1 MAESERKIIRRRIAN
16 SYLSAVLSISLVLLL
31 VGMAA
36 MLLVN
41 TENVARYFKENL
53 TVSVMMKTEVSEPE
67 AAAFCADLDTMACIR
82 GTELISR
89 ERGEREMAQMLG
101 EDFLSVFETSPIP
114 VSVSVRLAADYV
126 TPDSVAVVES
136 RIMESP
142 MVEEVVYQQSL
153 IESLNSNL
161 GKISAVLGVM
171 ILLLAV
177 ISFAL
182 ISNTV
187 RLSVFDKRF
196 NIHTMKLVGATR
208 SFIRAPFLVDAV
220 FLGLFSS
227 FIAILLLLGI
237 LYFIRAEFVQ
247 LFGLFTVGMLLSVI
261 GTVIA
266 AGVGICVVSTYF
278 VVNRLV
284 SLQVDE
290 LYY

>member
-31 VGMAA
+31 VGVAA

-153 IESLNSNL
+153 DR
-161 GKISAVLGVM
+161 K
-171 ILLLAV
+171 
-177 ISFAL
+177 
-182 ISNTV
+182 
-187 RLSVFDKRF
+187 SV
-196 NIHTMKLVGATR
+196 V
-208 SFIRAPFLVDAV
+208 
-220 FLGLFSS
+220 
-227 FIAILLLLGI
+227 
-237 LYFIRAEFVQ
+237 
-247 LFGLFTVGMLLSVI
+247 
-261 GTVIA
+261 
-266 AGVGICVVSTYF
+266 
-278 VVNRLV
+278 
-284 SLQVDE
+284 
-290 LYY
+290 

>member
-31 VGMAA
+31 VGVAA

-142 MVEEVVYQQSL
+142 MVGEVVYQQSL

-227 FIAILLLLGI
+227 FIAILLLLGS

>member
-31 VGMAA
+31 VGVAA

-126 TPDSVAVVES
+126 TPDSVAVVER

-208 SFIRAPFLVDAV
+208 SFIRAPFLIDAV

-284 SLQVDE
+284 SLPVDE

>member
-31 VGMAA
+31 VGVAA

-142 MVEEVVYQQSL
+142 MVEDVVYQQSL

>member
-31 VGMAA
+31 VGVAA

>member
-31 VGMAA
+31 VGVAA

-101 EDFLSVFETSPIP
+101 DDFLSVFETSPIP